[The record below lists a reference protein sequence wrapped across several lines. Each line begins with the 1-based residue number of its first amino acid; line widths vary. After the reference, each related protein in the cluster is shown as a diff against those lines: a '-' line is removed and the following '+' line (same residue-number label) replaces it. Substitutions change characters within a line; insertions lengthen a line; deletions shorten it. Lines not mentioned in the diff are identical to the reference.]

1 MNLKNSL
8 KNKYGCTFLWWIT
21 SAAIHGICVTTI
33 ILHCYKTINK
43 SGEGPKNT
51 SWYDQSTLVYSIVV
65 IVVQMKLLIE
75 LNRLIYFTLY
85 IVVVFGTYISVL
97 AILSDNSNTIE
108 EELLDIDDRAIYSS

>member
-1 MNLKNSL
+1 
-8 KNKYGCTFLWWIT
+8 
-21 SAAIHGICVTTI
+21 
-33 ILHCYKTINK
+33 
-43 SGEGPKNT
+43 
-51 SWYDQSTLVYSIVV
+51 
-65 IVVQMKLLIE
+65 MKLLIE